1 MSTSRI
7 FVGNLSFRTT
17 EAQLKRYFEDI
28 GPIVAVHIP
37 VDATSQRSRG
47 FGFVEFGTEEEARMA
62 IEVYDGRRLGGRN
75 IHVKPSN
82 DAQPRRA
89 KPDGIQSRRQRTKH
103 WEDDLFEQD
112 RESEHRD
119 HKPRR
124 DWREM
129 RRSKRSFQ

>member
-17 EAQLKRYFEDI
+17 EAQLERYFGDV
-28 GPIVAVHIP
+28 GPVIAVHIP
-37 VDATSQRSRG
+37 VDTASQRSRG

-82 DAQPRRA
+82 DAQPRRV
-89 KPDGIQSRRQRTKH
+89 KPDGNRSRRPRTRD
-103 WEDDLFEQD
+103 WEDEPFE
-112 RESEHRD
+112 REREAEYRD